1 MKIANPVAI
10 NSSRFL
16 EFPNV
21 KYGESR
27 MKVPM
32 TIATPG
38 NASEK
43 IRPVELDKRIF
54 EVFHLI
60 ITLTNINGE
69 INLKRR
75 VNRAN
80 GHNNSGEVEA

>member
-1 MKIANPVAI
+1 
-10 NSSRFL
+10 
-16 EFPNV
+16 
-21 KYGESR
+21 

-38 NASEK
+38 NASEN
-43 IRPVELDKRIF
+43 IRPVELDKRTSEF
-54 EVFHLI
+54 FHLI

>member
-1 MKIANPVAI
+1 
-10 NSSRFL
+10 
-16 EFPNV
+16 
-21 KYGESR
+21 

-38 NASEK
+38 NASENM
-43 IRPVELDKRIF
+43 RPVELDKRIF

-69 INLKRR
+69 IKRKR
-75 VNRAN
+75 SVNSAN

>member
-1 MKIANPVAI
+1 
-10 NSSRFL
+10 
-16 EFPNV
+16 
-21 KYGESR
+21 

-38 NASEK
+38 NASENM
-43 IRPVELDKRIF
+43 RPVELDKRTF
-54 EVFHLI
+54 ESFHLI
-60 ITLTNINGE
+60 IALTNINGE

>member
-1 MKIANPVAI
+1 
-10 NSSRFL
+10 
-16 EFPNV
+16 
-21 KYGESR
+21 
-27 MKVPM
+27 MKVPI

-38 NASEK
+38 KDSEK
-43 IRPVELDKRIF
+43 IRPVELDKRTF
-54 EVFHLI
+54 EFFHLI
-60 ITLTNINGE
+60 IALTNINGE